1 VLNKAKASDDV
12 NEVRRRSEEL
22 MTAAHALAQ
31 MLYQQG
37 QSQHGPTGGPSPHE
51 GSAGTQSGSEPR
63 QTDRSGDN
71 VVDADFEILD
81 DDKNKGKQP

>member
-1 VLNKAKASDDV
+1 MLNKAKASDDV